1 MFVRKK
7 KNRSGTTSI
16 VVAVKVK
23 GKFKEIK
30 TVGIA
35 RDEAEIERL
44 YKEGK
49 LWVDNHANGVDL
61 FQQHTREKE
70 EALVTNM
77 LLSTIENILHNG
89 TQLILNRVY
98 DSIGYDAI
106 DDYILRQLVISR
118 LSQLMSKSATVE
130 YLKSHFDEDLQLDK
144 IYRYMDKLYNTQQES
159 IQKISVEHTRKVL
172 GMASTAN
179 PR

>member
-16 VVAVKVK
+16 VVAVKVQ
-23 GKFKEIK
+23 GKFKEVK
-30 TVGIA
+30 TIGVS
-35 RDEAEIERL
+35 RDEAEIERF

-49 LWVDNHANGVDL
+49 IWADNQVKGEGL
-61 FQQHTREKE
+61 FEQHTQETD
-70 EALVTNM
+70 EAYVTNL
-77 LLSTIENILHNG
+77 LLSNIENILHNG

-118 LSQLMSKSATVE
+118 LDQPMSKSATIE
-130 YLKSHFDEDLQLDK
+130 YLKAHFDEDLHLGK
-144 IYRYMDKLYNTQQES
+144 IYRYMDKLYNTQ
-159 IQKISVEHTRKVL
+159 
-172 GMASTAN
+172 
-179 PR
+179 